1 MTFSAFDKEMM
12 NLAIEEALVS
22 KEKGE
27 VPIGCVLTKN
37 NSVISVGHNL
47 SIKLSDPTAHAEIM
61 AIRDACNKIENYRLV
76 DCTMYTT
83 LEPCLMCFGAIINSR
98 IKRLVIGT
106 IDEEHGAPISN
117 KELLDKL
124 KFNHKIDIETGL
136 FSEKCSSLL
145 KNFFKEK
152 RSNTKF
158 CPNRGVI

>member
-1 MTFSAFDKEMM
+1 MTFSTVDKKMM
-12 NLAIEEALVS
+12 KLAIEEAFIS
-22 KEKGE
+22 KEKDE

-37 NSVISVGHNL
+37 NALISAGHNL
-47 SIKLSDPTAHAEIM
+47 SIELSDPTAHAEIM
-61 AIRDACNKIENYRLV
+61 VIRDACNKLENYRLV

-117 KELLDKL
+117 KVLLDRL
-124 KFNHKIDIETGL
+124 KFNHKIDIEIGL
-136 FSEKCSSLL
+136 FSEECSSLL

-152 RSNTKF
+152 RSKTKF

>member
-1 MTFSAFDKEMM
+1 
-12 NLAIEEALVS
+12 
-22 KEKGE
+22 
-27 VPIGCVLTKN
+27 
-37 NSVISVGHNL
+37 
-47 SIKLSDPTAHAEIM
+47 M
-61 AIRDACNKIENYRLV
+61 AIRDACNKLGNYRLV

-124 KFNHKIDIETGL
+124 KLNHKIDIEIGL

-152 RSNTKF
+152 RSKTKF